1 MALSPTMLKWI
12 AERVAEARA
21 ILADHNS
28 TQSQRSIARL
38 VLSQW
43 AAREVMPPCD
53 TEA

>member
-1 MALSPTMLKWI
+1 MALSPTMIRWVV
-12 AERVAEARA
+12 ERVAEARA
-21 ILADHNS
+21 ILADQNS
-28 TQSQRSIARL
+28 THSQRSVARL